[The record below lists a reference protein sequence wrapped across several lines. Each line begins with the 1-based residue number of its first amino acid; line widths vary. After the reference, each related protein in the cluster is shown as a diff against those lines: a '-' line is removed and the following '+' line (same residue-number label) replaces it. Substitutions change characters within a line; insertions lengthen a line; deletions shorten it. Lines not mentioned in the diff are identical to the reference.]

1 MKFCDMPYERIDFE
15 KVKEELL
22 GLMEAFKMA
31 KSAQDQFEIH
41 KKYYRLSDKVS
52 TQVTLASIRHSMDTT
67 DAFYEKEKAYYDE
80 QVPAYSNLSVEYL
93 KLLYHS
99 LYREEL
105 EQIIGP
111 VAFKNMELSFRSVS
125 EAVIPLMQEEN
136 ALVTEY
142 EKLLAG
148 AKIDWDGETLNL
160 SLLGP
165 YLKHKD
171 PKVRRKA
178 YEKQNAFFMS
188 IEDRL
193 DELYDKLVKNRTLQ
207 AKELGFETYTELGY
221 LRMQRNSY
229 QREQVENL
237 RRQVKE
243 VFVPFAESLYEQ
255 RRKRLGLSKM
265 YFSDEQVYGTEGNPQ
280 PFGTPEEI
288 LEAGQKMYGELSKE
302 TREFFDFMIENELLD
317 VFGRKTKA
325 VGGYMTYIPDY
336 KSPFIFANFNG
347 TSDDVNVITH
357 ECGHAFQGYLASE
370 DFIREHADI
379 GMETAEIHSMS
390 MEFFA
395 EPWYSLFFEGEEAK
409 AYQEMHLEDAVLFIP
424 YGCMVDEFQHRIYD
438 KPDMTPAERKS
449 VWRELEHVYKPHLD
463 YGSLQFYADGGY
475 WQRQHHI
482 YSFPLYYID
491 YVIAQLCAFEY
502 KNKMQENYEEAWK
515 SYLKLCRLSASDY
528 FENLLQQAGLR
539 SPFEDGCIREIVDKL
554 RKDIS
559 R

>member
-31 KSAQDQFEIH
+31 KSAQEQFEIH

-207 AKELGFETYTELGY
+207 AKELGFEAYTELGY

-288 LEAGQKMYGELSKE
+288 LEG
-302 TREFFDFMIENELLD
+302 
-317 VFGRKTKA
+317 
-325 VGGYMTYIPDY
+325 
-336 KSPFIFANFNG
+336 
-347 TSDDVNVITH
+347 
-357 ECGHAFQGYLASE
+357 
-370 DFIREHADI
+370 
-379 GMETAEIHSMS
+379 
-390 MEFFA
+390 
-395 EPWYSLFFEGEEAK
+395 
-409 AYQEMHLEDAVLFIP
+409 
-424 YGCMVDEFQHRIYD
+424 
-438 KPDMTPAERKS
+438 
-449 VWRELEHVYKPHLD
+449 
-463 YGSLQFYADGGY
+463 
-475 WQRQHHI
+475 
-482 YSFPLYYID
+482 SFP
-491 YVIAQLCAFEY
+491 
-502 KNKMQENYEEAWK
+502 KRPEN
-515 SYLKLCRLSASDY
+515 SLIL
-528 FENLLQQAGLR
+528 
-539 SPFEDGCIREIVDKL
+539 
-554 RKDIS
+554 
-559 R
+559 

>member
-31 KSAQDQFEIH
+31 KSAQEQFEIH

-142 EKLLAG
+142 EKLLAS

-171 PKVRRKA
+171 PEVRRKA

-265 YFSDEQVYGTEGNPQ
+265 YFSDEQVYGTKGNPQ

-325 VGGYMTYIPDY
+325 VGGYMTYIRTI
-336 KSPFIFANFNG
+336 S
-347 TSDDVNVITH
+347 
-357 ECGHAFQGYLASE
+357 
-370 DFIREHADI
+370 
-379 GMETAEIHSMS
+379 
-390 MEFFA
+390 
-395 EPWYSLFFEGEEAK
+395 
-409 AYQEMHLEDAVLFIP
+409 
-424 YGCMVDEFQHRIYD
+424 
-438 KPDMTPAERKS
+438 
-449 VWRELEHVYKPHLD
+449 
-463 YGSLQFYADGGY
+463 
-475 WQRQHHI
+475 
-482 YSFPLYYID
+482 
-491 YVIAQLCAFEY
+491 
-502 KNKMQENYEEAWK
+502 
-515 SYLKLCRLSASDY
+515 
-528 FENLLQQAGLR
+528 LR
-539 SPFEDGCIREIVDKL
+539 SFLPTLTEPVMM
-554 RKDIS
+554 
-559 R
+559 